1 MHVIKMHLS
10 DVQSFFGSILF
21 KLKAQPSSWG
31 IFSQENWTLPLR
43 FRSQKDRHGEDHQWS
58 AAWWSGPLLEW
69 HWWRRKH
76 HHRWGPGFFLGGL
89 GGTCSREVA
98 GVVNQKSL
106 GNHDVSQLLP
116 LDLGRLPLDLG
127 FPDLP
132 FTKKWP
138 TSCSVSGRLYANCM
152 LYGWT
157 TTISLN
163 KVPML
168 LYTLVRRILP
178 VDGATCNMSCG
189 SWWKHDQV
197 HRIWFPIAK
206 GEQNACIYKD
216 SNKLHIWPDR
226 NLYVRFLK

>member
-1 MHVIKMHLS
+1 MSNKQNVWAQFDVCNQDALS
-10 DVQSFFGSILF
+10 DVQSFFGCILF
-21 KLKAQPSSWG
+21 KLKAPQLLSWG

-132 FTKKWP
+132 FTTKV
-138 TSCSVSGRLYANCM
+138 TDQLQCVGSTVCQLYAVWLDN
-152 LYGWT
+152 
-157 TTISLN
+157 N
-163 KVPML
+163 HQP
-168 LYTLVRRILP
+168 
-178 VDGATCNMSCG
+178 
-189 SWWKHDQV
+189 
-197 HRIWFPIAK
+197 
-206 GEQNACIYKD
+206 
-216 SNKLHIWPDR
+216 
-226 NLYVRFLK
+226 